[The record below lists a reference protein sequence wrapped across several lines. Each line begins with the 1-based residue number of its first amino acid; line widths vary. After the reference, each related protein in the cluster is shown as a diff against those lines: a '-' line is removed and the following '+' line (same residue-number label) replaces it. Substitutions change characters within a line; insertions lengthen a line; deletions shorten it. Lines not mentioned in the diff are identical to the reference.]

1 MTTSVPIIQ
10 ISARTALLSLA
21 IAFIGLSF
29 ENFRAENYDYIS
41 IYVAIIEFMLGCILM
56 ILRDH
61 IKNGNN

>member
-29 ENFRAENYDYIS
+29 ESFRTENYNS
-41 IYVAIIEFMLGCILM
+41 FPIYVPIVEFILGCALM
-56 ILRDH
+56 VLRDH
-61 IKNGNN
+61 IRNGNN